1 MITSCGGSLVNDDC
15 GVCGGTNSCYGCTD
29 STAQNYDENATI
41 DDGNC
46 TYNANEVYGCTNPDA
61 INYNENATIDN
72 GSWSLEG
79 NQVYGEYQL
88 TTGDNLDNFSISMR
102 VIIANESEKHDS
114 IVSSSQKNNKLGSWQ
129 IGMTGSTAIKFSSQ
143 QLNGSV
149 SSEDLLLSKNSWH
162 HIVLTKSNSN
172 EIKIYTNNR
181 LSETLQ
187 LNDWSIEWLRVGTN
201 RNTTNF
207 WKGNIDDI
215 RIYDYVLNADNI
227 NDLYQIYN

>member
-1 MITSCGGSLVNDDC
+1 
-15 GVCGGTNSCYGCTD
+15 
-29 STAQNYDENATI
+29 
-41 DDGNC
+41 
-46 TYNANEVYGCTNPDA
+46 
-61 INYNENATIDN
+61 
-72 GSWSLEG
+72 
-79 NQVYGEYQL
+79 
-88 TTGDNLDNFSISMR
+88 MR
-102 VIIANESEKHDS
+102 AVIANESEKHNS
-114 IVSSSQKNNKLGSWQ
+114 IVSSSQNNNKLGSWQ

-149 SSEDLLLSKNSWH
+149 ISEDLLLSKNSWH

-172 EIKIYTNNR
+172 EIKIYTNNS

-227 NDLYQIYN
+227 KDLYQIYN